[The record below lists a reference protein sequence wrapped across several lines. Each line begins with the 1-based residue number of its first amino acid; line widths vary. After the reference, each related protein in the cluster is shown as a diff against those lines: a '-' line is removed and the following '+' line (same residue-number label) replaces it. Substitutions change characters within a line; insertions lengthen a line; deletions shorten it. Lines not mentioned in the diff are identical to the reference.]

1 MKTIQLNIQNLT
13 SLWKSATQPFN
24 TFNEDKNIGYCF
36 IPNSQWPNKIWLKKA
51 HDPNIL
57 NDIKLLLKSKL
68 NGLTF
73 SYFDIDSNE
82 QNKMIFENHGFEEA
96 SRQFGMSLRLK
107 EKVETSKPLKL
118 QLVTNVHDCKTW
130 SQSFQKAFGYQISEE
145 TINKTYHKINYYLIY
160 DQDQIVGTVISH
172 KTNSTIGIH
181 SLGIL
186 PNVRGKGYATQIMQ
200 HLLNKGLEQECK
212 LATLQ
217 ASKMA
222 KSMYEKMGFTTEFIM
237 RNYKLKTQ

>member
-1 MKTIQLNIQNLT
+1 METIQSNITNLT
-13 SLWKSATQPFN
+13 SLWKSVTQPFN

-51 HDPNIL
+51 HNPAIL
-57 NDIKLLLKSKL
+57 NDIKLLLKSEL
-68 NGLTF
+68 DGLTLSF
-73 SYFDIDSNE
+73 FDIDSSE
-82 QNKMIFENHGFEEA
+82 QNLMIFDYHGFDE
-96 SRQFGMSLRLK
+96 SSIQFGMSLMLK
-107 EKVETSKPLKL
+107 EKVKTSKQLTL
-118 QLVTNVHDCKTW
+118 QLITNVEASKKW
-130 SQSFQKAFGYQISEE
+130 SQTFEKAFGYKVSEK
-145 TINKTYHKINYYLIY
+145 TVKKTYHTINYYLIY
-160 DQDQIVGTVISH
+160 DHEDIVGTVICH
-172 KTNSTIGIH
+172 QTQNTIGIH

-186 PNVRGKGYATQIMQ
+186 PNMRGKGYATEIMYNA
-200 HLLNKGLEQECK
+200 LNKALEQGCN